1 LLIGVLTFVDLMEEV
16 KLILNYIVIRSLV
29 VLSSVTCPLIRY
41 KAWNCLSLVVKYFE
55 ALVSIMT
62 L

>member
-1 LLIGVLTFVDLMEEV
+1 MELMKEV
-16 KLILNYIVIRSLV
+16 KLILNYIITRPLMV
-29 VLSSVTCPLIRY
+29 SSSITFPLIRY
-41 KAWNCLSLVVKYFE
+41 KAWNCPSLAIEYLE